1 MWEVEDGFGFF
12 VLSGEEGFPAGAE
25 ACVPVPDAAQEA
37 LGVLVV
43 VCAKLAVFAREGLGL
58 VGHSV
63 GYLQYVLFFDDLDIE
78 ADRAEAVIA
87 GDHGAHGVF
96 HPAVKE
102 VAFAGSEVLD
112 EVFHGVPGRWAH
124 AVGALAVY
132 GYPALAF
139 KHVACV
145 LYGVLKAGH
154 EVGVLGLTD
163 GGYFDFVHVW
173 YVSTDKD
180 TKYICYCHT
189 GNVLACL
196 GVILRI
202 PKKYFRQERFRVGRE
217 VVSVSLLCDYE
228 KRVLRAIT

>member
-1 MWEVEDGFGFF
+1 MPEYGFGFF

-43 VCAKLAVFAREGLGL
+43 VCAKLAVFAGEGLG
-58 VGHSV
+58 GH
-63 GYLQYVLFFDDLDIE
+63 GMGCLQCVLFFDDFDVE
-78 ADRAEAVIA
+78 ADRAEAVVA

-139 KHVACV
+139 MHVA
-145 LYGVLKAGH
+145 GVLDGVLEAGH
-154 EVGVLGLTD
+154 EVGILGFTD
-163 GGYFDFVHVW
+163 GGYFDFVHEW
-173 YVSTDKD
+173 WGTKNKDSNSSRVSEIRAFKAA
-180 TKYICYCHT
+180 HF
-189 GNVLACL
+189 G
-196 GVILRI
+196 
-202 PKKYFRQERFRVGRE
+202 ER
-217 VVSVSLLCDYE
+217 SLLRKVE
-228 KRVLRAIT
+228 F